1 MVFTLAE
8 NTAQSISLVSDTRLP
23 SNFNTTK
30 SALYFLLLKFVFP
43 KLSGWSFSQLFLPGA
58 VFLHL
63 LGVLFPRHRCA
74 VDPPET
80 HRPLWFIEGR
90 QLIRG
95 HPGGTGGEMVV

>member
-8 NTAQSISLVSDTRLP
+8 NTAQSIPLVSDTRLP

-43 KLSGWSFSQLFLPGA
+43 KLSGWSFSQLFLPCA

-63 LGVLFPRHRCA
+63 LGVLSFP
-74 VDPPET
+74 
-80 HRPLWFIEGR
+80 
-90 QLIRG
+90 
-95 HPGGTGGEMVV
+95 GTGVLWILQKRTDPCGLSKAGG